1 MGKNDLKRKLN
12 RGIDQLSDNI
22 ELKEIN
28 MEELQPLS
36 EAELDDLMRNHE
48 KNMKAGNGSYRILAA
63 VVSLIV
69 VITGFLI
76 YFGTTA
82 TYSKVEIVGIPTLT
96 IYMKN
101 SQVVKIKAMNRESE
115 SIIDGIKV
123 DQPLSDVLDDLFLRM
138 EENGYIDDEN
148 NLEISIQGRDKE
160 ELEREVLVKAKSV
173 LRQKASDHVSVNHKK
188 VKNNNQQKELS
199 SSQDAENAETTT
211 ETGDTPIADMETES
225 QSQVPEEQKEKGTGS
240 DEKTIM
246 EEEGADLNTDITQE
260 NTPQEDTSQAGE
272 KEPNIDDSE
281 NDTVNQSSDNTEN
294 QSSKKNKKKKRKKK
308 RKSRKKKNKKKKT
321 TRNKEKGIIIN
332 NVTNENETD
341 GMNNTESDSLSIGN
355 TAVENNVEN

>member
-76 YFGTTA
+76 YFGTA
-82 TYSKVEIVGIPTLT
+82 STYSKVEITGISALT
-96 IYMKN
+96 IYMKD
-101 SQVVKIKAMNRESE
+101 SRVVKIKAMNRESE
-115 SIIDGIKV
+115 SIIEGIEV
-123 DQPLSDVLDDLFLRM
+123 DQPLSDVLDNLFLRM

-160 ELEREVLVKAKSV
+160 ELER
-173 LRQKASDHVSVNHKK
+173 QVSEELKK
-188 VKNNNQQKELS
+188 RGQ
-199 SSQDAENAETTT
+199 
-211 ETGDTPIADMETES
+211 IH
-225 QSQVPEEQKEKGTGS
+225 EEQ
-240 DEKTIM
+240 
-246 EEEGADLNTDITQE
+246 
-260 NTPQEDTSQAGE
+260 
-272 KEPNIDDSE
+272 
-281 NDTVNQSSDNTEN
+281 
-294 QSSKKNKKKKRKKK
+294 
-308 RKSRKKKNKKKKT
+308 
-321 TRNKEKGIIIN
+321 
-332 NVTNENETD
+332 
-341 GMNNTESDSLSIGN
+341 
-355 TAVENNVEN
+355 